1 MLWFKVLNNKE
12 VLMCPM
18 DAVLAPSLL
27 PGSLLDLCQ
36 HCFSCFGFP
45 IASLPLLVSNAP
57 PAPGPWL
64 FSSRGASVTPA
75 RLCHLSLSLSDSLD
89 LG

>member
-27 PGSLLDLCQ
+27 PGSLLDLC
-36 HCFSCFGFP
+36 H
-45 IASLPLLVSNAP
+45 IASPALGSQLLLSPCLFQMLPQPWPLVILLS
-57 PAPGPWL
+57 WC
-64 FSSRGASVTPA
+64 
-75 RLCHLSLSLSDSLD
+75 LCHTCPALSPQFVPL
-89 LG
+89 